1 MSELLDNTNKKNSN
15 SNAIE
20 EHKEKTQMYSTWG
33 DKLLQ
38 HTDVLYDLQ
47 VNKKVRP
54 ITIQLAPVEA
64 CDSDCPFC
72 SVAARPLKSKIPF
85 EKIKKIL
92 TDFKEL
98 GAKSLEITGG
108 GNPMLYRD
116 SYNGVNV
123 NINDVIDFAH
133 SIGYDIGIITNTNDI
148 TKILKQEN
156 YDKLKWLR
164 ISLIKLDEGKTP
176 EDYNFGTFPQSKLA
190 FSYIIYEST
199 GEQPDP
205 LSRTKKPYAGTNV
218 DSIKKMAKLVSLF
231 PNVKFVRIAGNCL
244 IKGNNASVRDKWKDV
259 INEIDINEKFFIKDI
274 GNDDDPYNNGCYVG
288 AVRPYIAP
296 NPHNG
301 GDYQVYICTSHVLN
315 KRNYD
320 LDYSLGSVDNIKEIW
335 NSMSE
340 NLKNNLPIYEVKNNC
355 GKNWKESCKFCYYKF
370 NNKLLHTVINEMPDK
385 NFP

>member
-1 MSELLDNTNKKNSN
+1 MSSSSMTN
-15 SNAIE
+15 E
-20 EHKEKTQMYSTWG
+20 EKTQLFSTWG

-38 HTDVLYDLQ
+38 HTDVLYELQ
-47 VNKKVRP
+47 KNKKVVP

-85 EKIKKIL
+85 EKIKNIL
-92 TDFKEL
+92 INFKEL

-116 SYNGVNV
+116 NYNGNNV
-123 NINDVIDFAH
+123 NINDIIEFAH
-133 SIGYDIGIITNTNDI
+133 TLGYDIGIITNTNDI
-148 TKILKQEN
+148 TKVLKQEN

-164 ISLIKLDEGKTP
+164 ISLIKLDEGKAP
-176 EDYNFGTFPQSKLA
+176 EDYNFGLFPQDKLA

-199 GEQPDP
+199 GDKPDI
-205 LSRTKKPYAGTNV
+205 LSRTKKPYAGTTV
-218 DSIKKMAKLVSLF
+218 ESIKNMAKLISLY
-231 PNVKFVRIAGNCL
+231 PNTKFVRIAGNCL
-244 IKGNNASVRDKWKDV
+244 IKGNNAAVREKWKDV
-259 INEIDINEKFFIKDI
+259 ISEIDTNEKFFIKDI
-274 GNDDDPYNNGCYVG
+274 GNDDDAYNNGCYVG
-288 AVRPYIAP
+288 AIRPYIAP
-296 NPHNG
+296 SPHVG

-340 NLKNNLPIYEVKNNC
+340 NLKNNLPIYQVKNNC
-355 GKNWKESCKFCYYKF
+355 GKNWKETCKFCYYKF
-370 NNKLLHTVINEMPDK
+370 NNKLLHTVASEMPDK